1 MAYGREWKIMQELQ
15 EQNRSAG
22 LMQTQIMQ
30 HRLEVTKGPRAII
43 MHHCRLKERTS
54 HKGERICVTK

>member
-22 LMQTQIMQ
+22 LMQTRIMQ
-30 HRLEVTKGPRAII
+30 PMLEMTKGPRAII
-43 MHHCRLKERTS
+43 MHHCGLKERTS
-54 HKGERICVTK
+54 HKWERICVAR